1 MKPAPFDYHAPTTV
15 AAAIA
20 LLQRLP
26 NARALAGG
34 QSLVP
39 MLNLRAVM
47 PDHLIDLN
55 NIISLRG
62 IRETGRGL
70 AIGAMTTQREIERSA
85 LVRRHCPLLGETVDH
100 VGHQQT
106 RNRGTL
112 GGSLCHL
119 DPGAEL
125 PVAAA
130 VLDAVLTAEGPN
142 GSAPSDSPIF
152 PPVISRIRSNPT
164 RSSPESKFRRR
175 HPARAM
181 RLSSSTSDRRT
192 LPWCQSACISTLHDG
207 RIAALSVAVG
217 GIGYAPIRLAEAEQ
231 ALRGMPFDDRAIT
244 TVKSIA
250 AQTPCEGD
258 EVSPPDF
265 RQKLCGVLA
274 GRALKIAAERTKGAA
289 DALPS
294 PCQNHRQRYSL

>member
-1 MKPAPFDYHAPTTV
+1 MKPVPFDYHAPTSV
-15 AAAIA
+15 ADAIA
-20 LLQRLP
+20 LLQSLP

-47 PDHLIDLN
+47 PEHLIDLN
-55 NIISLRG
+55 NIAALRG

-142 GSAPSDSPIF
+142 GSRTIGFADFPAGYLANTLEPDEILTGVEIPASPPGAGYAF
-152 PPVISRIRSNPT
+152 VEFNQR
-164 RSSPESKFRRR
+164 
-175 HPARAM
+175 PADFAVVSVAAH
-181 RLSSSTSDRRT
+181 L
-192 LPWCQSACISTLHDG
+192 TLHDG
-207 RIAALSVAVG
+207 RIAALSIALG
-217 GIGYAPIRLAEAEQ
+217 GVGYAPIRLAEAEQ
-231 ALRGMPFDDRAIT
+231 ALRGMPFDGRAVT

-265 RQKLCGVLA
+265 RRKLCGVLA
-274 GRALKIAAERTKGAA
+274 GRALKIAAERAKGAA
-289 DALPS
+289 NA
-294 PCQNHRQRYSL
+294 